1 MIYSQIWSIFQQLEP
16 NSTDFWVDNNFF
28 QLSVVSSF
36 YSWKCIEIQYSQ
48 IWIFLWF
55 HKFLRWLNVKFDRF
69 LTDFRVDSNIFYSKI
84 NIKSNSSTENVNVK
98 LTS

>member
-36 YSWKCIEIQYSQ
+36 YSWKCIEI
-48 IWIFLWF
+48 
-55 HKFLRWLNVKFDRF
+55 RVKYEFF
-69 LTDFRVDSNIFYSKI
+69 YDFI
-84 NIKSNSSTENVNVK
+84 NF
-98 LTS
+98 